1 MNDMFGPMMIDVDG
15 IVLTAEDIEILRD
28 PLVGGVILFAR
39 NYRDKAQ
46 VTALCA
52 RIREVTD
59 RPLLIAVDWEGG
71 RVQRFGEPFTN
82 IPAMQK
88 FGRLYDTDPHAA
100 ANLALATGQ
109 LLADELSAVGIDFS
123 FTPVLDLDRGI
134 SAAIGDRA
142 FHRDPGVVSLLATKL
157 LLGLRD
163 GGVAAVAKHFPGL
176 GGVVVD
182 PHIALPVDTRREAT
196 ILGEDIE
203 PFRQLIRAGVAGVMP
218 SHVIYQNLD
227 PDPAGFSSFWLKNQL
242 RDELKFDGAI
252 FTDDLSMQ
260 ATHASG
266 DVVERVSAAAA
277 AGCDMLL
284 LCNDRAA
291 VITVLSDYCD
301 QTATT
306 DRQRRLRG
314 MQSRKMDTDIA
325 ANHWQTTREQLAL
338 LSRQ

>member
-1 MNDMFGPMMIDVDG
+1 MIDVDG
-15 IVLTAEDIEILRD
+15 IELTAEDIEILRG

-39 NYRDKAQ
+39 NYRDKTQ
-46 VTALCA
+46 ITALCA
-52 RIREVTD
+52 RIREVSD
-59 RPLLIAVDWEGG
+59 RPILIAVDREGG

-82 IPAMQK
+82 IPAMRK
-88 FGRLYDTDPHAA
+88 FGRLYDTDPLGAA
-100 ANLALATGQ
+100 ELALNTGR

-134 SAAIGDRA
+134 SEAIGDRA
-142 FHRDPGVVSLLATKL
+142 FHSDPGVVAVLATSLVK
-157 LLGLRD
+157 GLRQ
-163 GGVAAVAKHFPGL
+163 GGVAAVAKHYPGL

-182 PHIALPVDTRREAT
+182 PHIGLPIDTRNEAT
-196 ILGEDIE
+196 ILNEDIE

-218 SHVIYQNLD
+218 SHVVYQNID
-227 PDPAGFSSFWLKNQL
+227 PEPAGFSHFWLKKQL

-266 DVVERVSAAAA
+266 DVVQRVSAAAA

-284 LCNDRAA
+284 VCNDRAA
-291 VITVLSDYCD
+291 VKTILSEYRD
-301 QTATT
+301 QYATAA
-306 DRQRRLRG
+306 RQRRLHS

-325 ANHWQTTREQLAL
+325 AVHWQTTREQLAG